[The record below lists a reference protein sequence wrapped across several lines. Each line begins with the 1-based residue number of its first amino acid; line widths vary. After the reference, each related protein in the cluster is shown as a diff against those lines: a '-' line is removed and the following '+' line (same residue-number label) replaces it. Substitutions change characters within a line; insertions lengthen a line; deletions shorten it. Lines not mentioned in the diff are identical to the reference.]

1 MLQTDYKDNNY
12 ITIKY
17 LIEEI
22 NERLETI
29 EALINE
35 QELNET
41 EKEQQKNSCR
51 CQQREHDIWQEVEK
65 QRTKEIIEKQKKKT
79 ARKEARRRAEAWAKQ
94 EYGK

>member
-1 MLQTDYKDNNY
+1 MQTSYNDNNY

-35 QELNET
+35 QELIENEQ
-41 EKEQQKNSCR
+41 EQRKNSCR
-51 CQQREHDIWQEVEK
+51 CQQREHDIWREVEK
-65 QRTKEIIEKQKKKT
+65 QRTKEIIEKQRKKT